1 MSAGGAHRGGAVSR
15 LAVCLAVRVTKTHFP
30 ERVRGG
36 EVVFGGWLA
45 APGPVTAGLVAAAG
59 LDYVVI
65 DLQHGTATEHDLPAL
80 TTAIRH
86 AGAAPVG
93 RVRHA
98 HPADIGRA
106 LDLGCDGVI
115 VPNVESA
122 EQAAAVAGACRFPPD
137 GYRSG
142 GGVLAPSALPLCI
155 VMVESRHAMDELPA
169 TLALD
174 GVDGIYVG
182 PRDLSYSLGCPLDPN
197 DPVLR
202 PALERIWADCAAAGK
217 PAGVHASDGATAR
230 LYRENGCRLVTVV
243 SDALAVSRASAVELA
258 VAKA

>member
-1 MSAGGAHRGGAVSR
+1 MLAEH
-15 LAVCLAVRVTKTHFP
+15 AVCFAMRVADTHFSD
-30 ERVRGG
+30 RVRGG

-45 APGPVTAGLVAAAG
+45 APGPVTAGLLATGG

-80 TTAIRH
+80 TTAIRR
-86 AGAAPVG
+86 AGAAPLG

-115 VPNVESA
+115 VPNVDTA

-142 GGVLAPSALPLCI
+142 GGVLAPPELPLCI
-155 VMVESRHAMDELPA
+155 VMVESSRAMEDLPA
-169 TLALD
+169 TLALG

-182 PRDLSYSLGCPLDPN
+182 PRDLSYSLGCRLDPQ

-202 PALERIWADCAAAGK
+202 PALERIWADCDAAGK

-243 SDALAVSRASAVELA
+243 ADTLAVSRAAATELA
-258 VAKA
+258 LAQA